1 MAGFN
6 LPPLGGLPETPKLKP
21 ITKESQSFGDSFD
34 EKIDNEIID
43 LDDDI
48 FNVLEERLPTDK
60 LKAPRALGE
69 GEDEDIED
77 LEELEDDGIQD
88 LYNLEDEDDEDNE
101 EDEELDEESTMEELP
116 YKTVPVGL
124 GVADVVG
131 VIEGVRVNKEKEL
144 TAIKFRRDDDGEL
157 IYLQEDQMNPLL
169 NGERVVASINLD
181 SKTTNG
187 KNIAVYDAISV
198 IPVSIMNENDD
209 YEEPNDEVK
218 PPSNPKGLKG
228 ILQAIKAEYASKG
241 QGQPSQPDE
250 DTEEEADEDEENPE
264 PIKPKLQKKGRN
276 ASKRNLYIIVA
287 DFLYDTTMS
296 ILNSLSKIPLIG
308 KVFALLKS
316 LDGIFKLLS
325 RLWLIILIVIILLTT
340 GLINKVKGKVDG
352 TTLSKGNVT
361 LQVTKPIY
369 ADNKITMKV
378 KNTSKVYAD
387 FYLTS
392 NVRSG
397 LPLIGKKTT
406 CESEF
411 TVLSLDQEKEITLV
425 CKSPQKQAKVTNTDI
440 QLNN

>member
-34 EKIDNEIID
+34 EKVDNEIID

-48 FNVLEERLPTDK
+48 FNVLEESLSTDK
-60 LKAPRALGE
+60 LESPRALGKDE
-69 GEDEDIED
+69 EDEDIDD
-77 LEELEDDGIQD
+77 LEELDDDGIQD
-88 LYNLEDEDDEDNE
+88 LYDLEDEDDE
-101 EDEELDEESTMEELP
+101 EDEELDEEDTTEELP

-124 GVADVVG
+124 GVVDVVG

-250 DTEEEADEDEENPE
+250 DTEEADEDEEDPE

-340 GLINKVKGKVDG
+340 GLVNKVKGKVDG